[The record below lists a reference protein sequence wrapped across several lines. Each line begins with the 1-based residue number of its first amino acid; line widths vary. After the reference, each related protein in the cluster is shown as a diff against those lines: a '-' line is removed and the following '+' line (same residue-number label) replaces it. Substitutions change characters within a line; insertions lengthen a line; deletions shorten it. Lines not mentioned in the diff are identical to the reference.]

1 MSQINVIINV
11 LLYFEFYQMDVF
23 ELGGY
28 SLAVLVGISLGLIG
42 SGGSILSV
50 PILVYIMAVNPI
62 AATAY
67 SLFIVGTSA
76 LVGGIK
82 KALNKEVNFKTVL
95 VFGIPSIVAVFLT
108 RSYLVPNIPELLF
121 SAGTFQVTKPIA
133 IMVLFAI
140 VMIMSALKMIQVS
153 STRNEEPI
161 PIKNKYLKIVSQ
173 GLIIGVIAGTVG
185 AGGGFLIIP
194 ALVVLVRMPMKI
206 AIGTSLFIVAL
217 QSLIGFAGDLLQND
231 AMDWNLLLL
240 FTLCSVIG
248 IFIGTYLSKKISGE
262 KLKKGFG
269 WFVLAMG
276 VYIIIKELFLNKE

>member
-1 MSQINVIINV
+1 M
-11 LLYFEFYQMDVF
+11 EVF
-23 ELGGY
+23 EIVGY
-28 SLAVLVGISLGLIG
+28 FLAVLVGISLGLIG

-62 AATAY
+62 FATAY
-67 SLFIVGTSA
+67 SLFIVGASA

-82 KALNKEVNFKTVL
+82 KALNKEVDFKTVFI
-95 VFGIPSIVAVFLT
+95 FGIPSILAVFLT
-108 RSYLVPNIPELLF
+108 RSYVVPNIPEVLF
-121 SAGTFQVTKPIA
+121 SIGTFELTKPIA
-133 IMVLFAI
+133 IMILFAI

-153 STRNEEPI
+153 NAEKEPSVT
-161 PIKNKYLKIVSQ
+161 IKNKYFKIIIQ
-173 GLIIGVIAGTVG
+173 GLIIGIVAGTVG

-194 ALVVLVRMPMKI
+194 ALVLLVRMPMKL

-217 QSLIGFAGDLLQND
+217 QSLIGFTGDLLHND
-231 AMDWNLLLL
+231 PMDWQLLLL

-269 WFVLAMG
+269 WFVLVMG
-276 VYIIIKELFLNKE
+276 IYIIAKELFFKHKAS